1 MQARPLQ
8 ARLLR
13 AVLVLLALCSAA
25 CSGRVWSVGQL
36 AERHPVLADHPG
48 HRLAEIHPYV
58 LPRAGAV
65 WLFTCRWTT
74 DAPIGVWLSADF
86 DADERHGVRAALASW
101 QRAGLGVRFVEV
113 REEEAS
119 IRIGLRAEPEQ
130 PGSALG
136 AGRAVVDC
144 VLDGSLPRVGER
156 PRALPARLARAR
168 VELSRL
174 GRDAVGRPKRHTP
187 EEFAGAALHELG
199 HALGF
204 QGHASF
210 GATALRR
217 EPERVRALG
226 AGVLAGEPFADA
238 SLAALYAL
246 PSGCVMAASP
256 VARVRTDLVDR
267 MAALAERGRLAGP
280 FVRVGDSA
288 ARVFWRER
296 GEPRTEYGLAVVNLA
311 ETYADPTRVL
321 VVAENR
327 TRSALPRSR
336 DRSP

>member
-1 MQARPLQ
+1 VQARPL
-8 ARLLR
+8 RL
-13 AVLVLLALCSAA
+13 ALVLLALCFAA
-25 CSGRVWSVGQL
+25 CAGRVWNVRQL
-36 AERHPVLADHPG
+36 AERHPALTDHPG

-65 WLFTCRWTT
+65 WLFTCRWST
-74 DAPIGVWLSADF
+74 DVPIGVWLSADF
-86 DADERHGVRAALASW
+86 DDDERHGVRVALEAW
-101 QRAGLGVRFVEV
+101 QRARLGVRFVEV
-113 REEEAS
+113 REDEAS
-119 IRIGLRAEPEQ
+119 IRIGLREETEEV
-130 PGSALG
+130 GSALG

-144 VLDGSLPRVGER
+144 LLDGSPEISDRVG
-156 PRALPARLARAR
+156 ALPAQLVRAR

-174 GRDAVGRPKRHTP
+174 GRDALGRPKRHTP

-226 AGVLAGEPFADA
+226 AKVLAGEPFADA

-246 PSGCVMAASP
+246 PSGCVLAMSP
-256 VARVRTDLVDR
+256 VSRVRTELVDR

-280 FVRVGDSA
+280 FVRVGDTA
-288 ARVFWRER
+288 ARVFWSERRE
-296 GEPRTEYGLAVVNLA
+296 PHHEYGLAVVNLS

-327 TRSALPRSR
+327 TRGALPRSR
-336 DRSP
+336 DRAP